1 MTFLKKDTRLSK
13 LGKREKLLLGIVLL
27 SFIEVIYFYFRAK
40 PYNGVNIL
48 GDMSGYVILGL
59 MTFLIAYYL
68 LLDKPNFH
76 KKHILIS
83 IAYVLLLFAPFMFE
97 RDIPKVKVDDAQAMI
112 ARTEGGKVVKDREYQ
127 NTIMNYDNREVY
139 LIALEKKDAV
149 YRYAFDPYT
158 AQYYPFSN

>member
-1 MTFLKKDTRLSK
+1 MKKDTRLGK

-48 GDMSGYVILGL
+48 GDMPSYVMLGL
-59 MTFLIAYYL
+59 MTFFIAYYL
-68 LLDKPNFH
+68 LLEKQNFH
-76 KKHILIS
+76 KKHILIA
-83 IAYVLLLFAPFMFE
+83 IAYALLVLAPFMFE
-97 RDIPKVKVDDAQAMI
+97 RDIPNVKVDDAQAMI

-149 YRYAFDPYT
+149 YRYAFNPYT
-158 AQYYPFSN
+158 EQYYPFSN

>member
-1 MTFLKKDTRLSK
+1 MKKDNQFSK

-27 SFIEVIYFYFRAK
+27 SFIEVIYFYFRGK

-48 GDMSGYVILGL
+48 GDMPSYVMIGL
-59 MTFLIAYYL
+59 VTFFIAYYL
-68 LLDKPNFH
+68 LLDKQNFR
-76 KKHILIS
+76 KKHVLIG
-83 IAYVLLLFAPFMFE
+83 IAYGLIVFAPFMFE
-97 RDIPKVKVDDAQAMI
+97 RDIPNVKVEDAQAMI

-127 NTIMNYDNREVY
+127 NTIMNYENQEVY

-158 AQYYPFSN
+158 EQYYPFSN

>member
-1 MTFLKKDTRLSK
+1 MTFLKKDTRLGK

-48 GDMSGYVILGL
+48 GDMPGYVMLGL
-59 MTFLIAYYL
+59 MTFLIAYFL
-68 LLDKPNFH
+68 LLDKQNFH
-76 KKHILIS
+76 KKHILIGM
-83 IAYVLLLFAPFMFE
+83 AYVLLLFAPFMFE
-97 RDIPKVKVDDAQAMI
+97 RDIPNVKVDDAQAMI

-127 NTIMNYDNREVY
+127 NTIMNYDDREVY

-158 AQYYPFSN
+158 EQYYPFSN